1 MSLIKRI
8 MPFLIGGLAG
18 ALITVGFLV
27 IFDER
32 NSRSASSREHAA
44 GSGEHAEAHPHHSA
58 QADLDPVVDL
68 TGQSAVQIDIKDY
81 AYARSNIKTTKGT
94 KVTWTNQDTVEHN
107 VMQQHDDSDVAHAAP
122 SVADVRPD
130 VFAGPL
136 LAKGESYSFTFTEV
150 DSYPYHCAPHPDMKG
165 TVVVTEKL

>member
-27 IFDER
+27 ISDER

-44 GSGEHAEAHPHHSA
+44 GSGEHAEAHAHHSA

-81 AYARSNIKTTKGT
+81 AYARRT
-94 KVTWTNQDTVEHN
+94 
-107 VMQQHDDSDVAHAAP
+107 
-122 SVADVRPD
+122 
-130 VFAGPL
+130 
-136 LAKGESYSFTFTEV
+136 
-150 DSYPYHCAPHPDMKG
+150 
-165 TVVVTEKL
+165 